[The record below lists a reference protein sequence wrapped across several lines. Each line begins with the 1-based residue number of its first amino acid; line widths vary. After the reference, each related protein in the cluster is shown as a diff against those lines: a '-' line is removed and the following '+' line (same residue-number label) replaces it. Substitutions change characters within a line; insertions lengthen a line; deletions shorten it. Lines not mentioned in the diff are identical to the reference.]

1 MNELVKLNG
10 KEFQEKNLVI
20 DEAKKKP
27 STPSL
32 TPLRKIPVEVSQK
45 YQRQTAC
52 NRTPVVPGHKSFL
65 EATKSKSTNSYNT
78 LIFSDSIPKGIR
90 MYQFNRALRNRR
102 AKMLNF
108 PGASSNEILHY
119 IDVHLKEKLIDTVII
134 HVGVNDLLNG
144 NSQLKVN
151 QLIENIKKI
160 TEKCVSFGVKKIY
173 VSGLVFTR
181 RVDLP
186 TLERVHALLSN
197 FCGDNG
203 FVYIDNRNITGDC
216 LYQDGLHL
224 LETGKNI
231 LERNFIFVL
240 NECFLEMNT
249 YHPPV
254 RF

>member
-1 MNELVKLNG
+1 
-10 KEFQEKNLVI
+10 
-20 DEAKKKP
+20 
-27 STPSL
+27 
-32 TPLRKIPVEVSQK
+32 
-45 YQRQTAC
+45 
-52 NRTPVVPGHKSFL
+52 
-65 EATKSKSTNSYNT
+65 
-78 LIFSDSIPKGIR
+78 

-181 RVDLP
+181 RVNLP